1 MKMAVPPGK
10 QFVDYYTK
18 FVPKH
23 RFGDVEALHIDG
35 RVREVLEPF

>member
-1 MKMAVPPGK
+1 MVVPSDK

-23 RFGDVEALHIDG
+23 RLGDVEALYIDG